1 MGGCAGLSPRV
12 RGNHVA
18 KVEADP
24 QIRSIP
30 ACTGEPS
37 APARWPIQHRV
48 YPRVYGGTAQRP
60 GCHDYKK
67 GLSPRVRG
75 NPDPRPDGHRK
86 ERSIPACTG
95 EPPRTISTCP
105 MPTVYPR
112 VYGGN
117 PSEKAVASGC
127 VRSIPACTG
136 EPHSSRSDNTS
147 HRVYPRVYGGT
158 GPIHGQGLAI
168 NGLSPRVRGNP
179 VSVNVARSALRSI
192 PACTGE
198 PTASL
203 PAGVHVKVYPR
214 VYGGTQLG
222 RVAGNQALGL
232 SPRVRGNLLKTSI
245 CAPFIRSIPACTGEP
260 WTRLSR
266 R

>member
-1 MGGCAGLSPRV
+1 MR
-12 RGNHVA
+12 
-18 KVEADP
+18 
-24 QIRSIP
+24 RSIP
-30 ACTGEPS
+30 ACTGEPRRESRSRPANPVYPRVYGGTFRTRSMANPAQGLSPRVRGNRAAARLPRLQKGSIPACTGEPRS
-37 APARWPIQHRV
+37 APGWAPKRTV
-48 YPRVYGGTAQRP
+48 YPRVYGGTAEDDLDLP
-60 GCHDYKK
+60 DAD
-67 GLSPRVRG
+67 GLSPRVR
-75 NPDPRPDGHRK
+75 
-86 ERSIPACTG
+86 
-95 EPPRTISTCP
+95 
-105 MPTVYPR
+105 
-112 VYGGN
+112 GN